1 MLQNQYFIRLTVTSV
16 CLFTLK
22 DTMIIPVTWNNCHVS
37 LALMKVQFLL
47 KDAWSSDCCI
57 DNSLQVSLSLS
68 LFFFSGLV
76 RRERGQLRK
85 TWLWMPTLPPHCFP
99 LVWSNRSGLWKRWI
113 IILLGDKAK
122 DADRPRTDGQLV
134 RAGQR
139 AGLGRLPFHG
149 VTEQRAGLDF
159 TSGGEPS
166 NKKSLNKKFK
176 LPSNDYRMPE
186 AYTEQGNK
194 KEL

>member
-1 MLQNQYFIRLTVTSV
+1 M

-37 LALMKVQFLL
+37 LALMKVLFLL

-57 DNSLQVSLSLS
+57 DNSLQVSLSL
-68 LFFFSGLV
+68 FFSHLV
-76 RRERGQLRK
+76 RRELGQLRK
-85 TWLWMPTLPPHCFP
+85 TWLWMPALPPHCFP

-122 DADRPRTDGQLV
+122 DADRPCTDGSGQV
-134 RAGQR
+134 REQAWGDYPSTESQSRGQGWTLQVEGNHR
-139 AGLGRLPFHG
+139 TKNHSIRN
-149 VTEQRAGLDF
+149 
-159 TSGGEPS
+159 S
-166 NKKSLNKKFK
+166 NSQVMTIERQKHIRNK
-176 LPSNDYRMPE
+176 
-186 AYTEQGNK
+186 GNQ